1 MQSINLLHNWP
12 IFCCSGK
19 ILSFNE
25 AFNSLLD
32 NYRTGQKTSLEL
44 FRHLAPASHQK
55 LHTNNCSRIYWNAA
69 RLITYYMST
78 TNRYIQ
84 QSLICHNKTVNINK
98 QQTQIMIEDSP
109 DNWQHGRLQCTQAS
123 QFSGLVHC
131 TTMQQHSETVQNLT
145 SCNEKSSQHFGSII
159 LSQRYRLSDAPSAPP
174 RYAYWP
180 NAMQP

>member
-1 MQSINLLHNWP
+1 
-12 IFCCSGK
+12 
-19 ILSFNE
+19 
-25 AFNSLLD
+25 
-32 NYRTGQKTSLEL
+32 
-44 FRHLAPASHQK
+44 
-55 LHTNNCSRIYWNAA
+55 
-69 RLITYYMST
+69 MST

-174 RYAYWP
+174 PLCVLAKC
-180 NAMQP
+180 NATVILTINLRLN